1 MEKRYLWGFTGL
13 LLCGIVGLAEAH
25 DGYRKHSPN
34 RLLIPPQTYA
44 DNCGSCHT
52 AYSAL
57 LLPSGSG
64 NGSWGIFRTI
74 LMPPSNSTPRT
85 RSRSARGFKAMP
97 QTREPPGTVAGI
109 HAAFEMLPFF
119 IWRGAEYHFDN
130 INLTKVTP

>member
-34 RLLIPPQTYA
+34 RPLIPPQTYV

-57 LLPSGSG
+57 LLPSGS
-64 NGSWGIFRTI
+64 WKR
-74 LMPPSNSTPRT
+74 LM
-85 RSRSARGFKAMP
+85 GD
-97 QTREPPGTVAGI
+97 
-109 HAAFEMLPFF
+109 LPN
-119 IWRGAEYHFDN
+119 HFDAAVELDAADKEQIGAWLQGN
-130 INLTKVTP
+130 AADTGTTRRGGGDSRRL